1 MTPGTC
7 PTLKHS
13 SLCPVLTQSPLP
25 CQILTSLWSQ
35 PLPIPSQETFPNQ
48 LSHARPSFLE
58 VLSIWPSTSYYSL
71 FILRDTLE
79 VKRPSRS
86 LAGTCLVIQWLRLHP
101 PNARDP
107 SLIPHQGT
115 ISHKLQLRIHK
126 LQLRIHMLQLK
137 KKKKSC
143 RPQLRPST
151 AKICNK
157 FFFLK

>member
-1 MTPGTC
+1 MGKAPASKELWPLELAQPWNTPV
-7 PTLKHS
+7 S
-13 SLCPVLTQSPLP
+13 ALCSHSPLY
-25 CQILTSLWSQ
+25 LAKSWSLWSQ
-35 PLPIPSQETFPNQ
+35 PLPIPSQETFPSQ

-86 LAGTCLVIQWLRLHP
+86 LAGTCQVIQWLQLLP

-115 ISHKLQLRIHK
+115 RSHKLP
-126 LQLRIHMLQLK
+126 LRIHMLQLK
-137 KKKKSC
+137 KKKKILQTTTKTQHS
-143 RPQLRPST
+143 Q
-151 AKICNK
+151 NM
-157 FFFLK
+157 